1 MLERGLGQAAGPV
14 GATWREMLMKL
25 VVLQSTAGST
35 SAEADDA
42 MKPEIQC
49 VQTPW
54 IPGFSTFRDVRGVTD
69 EVSVSRGMAER
80 GEVVAWG

>member
-49 VQTPW
+49 VQTQS
-54 IPGFSTFRDVRGVTD
+54 IPGFSTFR
-69 EVSVSRGMAER
+69 ER
-80 GEVVAWG
+80 LRRCG

>member
-1 MLERGLGQAAGPV
+1 
-14 GATWREMLMKL
+14 MLMKL

-49 VQTPW
+49 VQTLW
-54 IPGFSTFRDVRGVTD
+54 IPGFSTFR
-69 EVSVSRGMAER
+69 ER
-80 GEVVAWG
+80 PRCCG

>member
-49 VQTPW
+49 VQTQ
-54 IPGFSTFRDVRGVTD
+54 
-69 EVSVSRGMAER
+69 
-80 GEVVAWG
+80 